1 MPKNIVFC
9 ADGTWNSP
17 YADDNHDQV
26 PDPTNVCKLFMNLEG
41 ELSADS
47 SSSTDDTKGELE
59 KTLALAGQD
68 VQVAKYIHGVGDS
81 HNTIHKLM
89 GGAFG
94 AGVISRVVRGYTF
107 ISRNFEPGDE
117 ISIVGF
123 SRGAYTARAL
133 AGLIASQGLLS
144 TKITPNKEIAY
155 QRGAEAWYRY
165 RSATKTKSFSLARLA
180 EVAVDLPA
188 FISQITL
195 NDNDFVP
202 AGHIR
207 AVAVWDTVGA
217 MGLPRYISQDERADA
232 FKFADLKLSPI
243 VQYGLH
249 AVALDERRIDFSPTL
264 WDAAANVTQM
274 LFPGAHGDVGGGY
287 PMINNESGLSD
298 IGLQWMMEQL
308 ASIGVRFST
317 TAAYPI
323 KPDALGVAH
332 NPSAHVPWKIP
343 GIPLGSRKLPK
354 DLLQHPSIA
363 ARMAAAQVIADP
375 GTKAAP
381 YKPSN
386 LP

>member
-17 YADDNHDQV
+17 SADDNQDQV
-26 PDPTNVCKLFMNLEG
+26 PDPTNVYKLFMSLEG
-41 ELSADS
+41 ALGVDSIRSAD
-47 SSSTDDTKGELE
+47 EQE
-59 KTLALAGQD
+59 KTLDLAGKPL
-68 VQVAKYIHGVGDS
+68 QVAKYIHGVGDS
-81 HNTIHKLM
+81 RNTIHKIM

-107 ISRNFEPGDE
+107 ISRNFEPGDD

-144 TKITPNKEIAY
+144 TKLTVDKEIAY
-155 QRGAEAWYRY
+155 RRGAEAWYRY
-165 RSATKTKSFSLARLA
+165 RSATKAKSFSLALLA

-195 NDNDFVP
+195 KDKDFVP
-202 AGHIR
+202 AGHIH

-232 FKFADLKLSPI
+232 FQFADLKLSPL
-243 VQYGLH
+243 VQHGLH
-249 AVALDERRIDFSPTL
+249 AVALDERRVDFAPTL
-264 WDAAANVTQM
+264 WVAATNVTQM
-274 LFPGAHGDVGGGY
+274 LFPGAHCDVGGGY

-298 IGLQWMMEQL
+298 IGLQWMMEKL
-308 ASIGVRFST
+308 ANIGVRFSST
-317 TAAYPI
+317 QAFPI
-323 KPDALGVAH
+323 QPDALGVAH
-332 NPSAHVPWKIP
+332 NPSAHIPWNIP
-343 GIPLGSRKLPK
+343 GIALGPRKLPK
-354 DLLQHPSIA
+354 NLLQHPSIA
-363 ARMAAAQVIADP
+363 ERMAAAKVIADP
-375 GTKAAP
+375 GTKALP
-381 YKPSN
+381 YHPSN